1 MGPYSFKT
9 LLPLP
14 SYDAFEFYQLCVVK
28 GDNNMTIENNTKEK
42 REKDQMLTYFEYY
55 KKLSEKR
62 RALIKKKANIR
73 RLRPSLESYD
83 PKWEK

>member
-1 MGPYSFKT
+1 MT
-9 LLPLP
+9 L
-14 SYDAFEFYQLCVVK
+14 
-28 GDNNMTIENNTKEK
+28 ENNAKEK